1 MVSLRTLITS
11 ALALAAPIAAQT
23 AAQIVSNVN
32 ILTQQSQA
40 LQPIAQGLV
49 VTDVPLL
56 TIGQGRYP
64 QIINGLA
71 AQTQT
76 VITYGN
82 QMQGAAPI
90 TDATEAT
97 NVYNAVR
104 TFVHTEQ
111 RLLNTLTGKAFLTD
125 TAPFIGAPVSAVL
138 RSLQDTLD
146 AFQFGLINKVPSRS
160 TDLATLRQSL
170 DETLDTTIERY
181 SGPLSKRSLRFGTRE
196 AVAKI

>member
-104 TFVHTEQ
+104 TVSS
-111 RLLNTLTGKAFLTD
+111 LLL
-125 TAPFIGAPVSAVL
+125 
-138 RSLQDTLD
+138 
-146 AFQFGLINKVPSRS
+146 
-160 TDLATLRQSL
+160 
-170 DETLDTTIERY
+170 
-181 SGPLSKRSLRFGTRE
+181 LSDYIAHSY
-196 AVAKI
+196 